1 MKMTSRP
8 LAPHTENPR
17 SKGSDS
23 TISRQGSRAF
33 GRDLTNT
40 SSAICEIDQRDAGDP
55 QKLGE
60 YAREIYDYL
69 LSVEGKKV
77 ASPEYMGTQRDINEK
92 MRAILIDW
100 LIEVHLKFKLL
111 PETLFLTVN
120 LIDRYLERTQ
130 VERHRLQLVG
140 VSAML
145 VACKYEEIYSPEVRD
160 FVYIT
165 DRAYTHEEILAME
178 RNILATLNY
187 DITAPSAFRFLER
200 FGNLAGL
207 DEQSQLLS
215 QYLCELSLV
224 EYKMLRYAPS
234 LLAAASIYL
243 TLKIARR
250 DVVWPVVLAEHSR
263 YRDMALRQCAK
274 DLCIL
279 LQGVEKCTLQ
289 AVRKKFS
296 LSKYGE
302 VAKIQ
307 IFVAVTP
314 TPRTQLS

>member
-1 MKMTSRP
+1 MS
-8 LAPHTENPR
+8 
-17 SKGSDS
+17 
-23 TISRQGSRAF
+23 
-33 GRDLTNT
+33 
-40 SSAICEIDQRDAGDP
+40 
-55 QKLGE
+55 
-60 YAREIYDYL
+60 
-69 LSVEGKKV
+69 
-77 ASPEYMGTQRDINEK
+77 TQRDINEK

-111 PETLFLTVN
+111 PETLFLCVN

-165 DRAYTHEEILAME
+165 DRAYTQDEILAME
-178 RNILATLNY
+178 RSILAKLEYN
-187 DITAPSAFRFLER
+187 ITTPSPFRFLER

-207 DEQSQLLS
+207 DDQSQLLS
-215 QYLCELSLV
+215 QYLCELALV
-224 EYKMLRYAPS
+224 EYKMLRYPPS

-250 DVVWPVVLAEHSR
+250 DVVWPAVLAEHST
-263 YRDMALRQCAK
+263 YNDIALRQCAK

-279 LQGVEKCTLQ
+279 LQGVDKCTLQ
-289 AVRKKFS
+289 AVCKKFS
-296 LSKYGE
+296 LPKFGE

-314 TPRTQLS
+314 TPRPLMS